1 MTTFLNL
8 YGIEVILNEKK
19 VPAKASAR
27 KKKII
32 LIFFF
37 QLQCWNFCAREII
50 IANESESGDTVSKCI
65 TWLKFNG
72 DQRVWR

>member
-37 QLQCWNFCAREII
+37 NYNVGTYVL
-50 IANESESGDTVSKCI
+50 VK
-65 TWLKFNG
+65 L
-72 DQRVWR
+72 